1 MALGELMDYGMI
13 SNATVQITRLTAP
26 IPSCGK
32 SRRPSGYGTHPFGR
46 VPSAP
51 GLVDPEETDVP
62 VEVGLQ
68 VPRRHPREA
77 PKVALEPGARV
88 IRHLHPLQVD
98 RVVHVRT
105 VGLAVESVVLDQRV
119 VRPLEVVD
127 QQRSGRYPAAHG
139 LPHARR
145 AGHPVAA
152 DDRDRVLVDVDGAQM
167 LSFWRDR
174 PRLRTCP

>member
-1 MALGELMDYGMI
+1 MAL
-13 SNATVQITRLTAP
+13 
-26 IPSCGK
+26 
-32 SRRPSGYGTHPFGR
+32 HPCGR
-46 VPSAP
+46 VPSVP
-51 GLVDPEETDVP
+51 GLVDPEEVDVP

-68 VPRRHPREA
+68 VLGRHPREA

-88 IRHLHPLQVD
+88 VRHLHPLQVD
-98 RVVHVRT
+98 WVVDARPASI
-105 VGLAVESVVLDQRV
+105 AVETSLPDQHA

-145 AGHPVAA
+145 AGLSVAA

>member
-1 MALGELMDYGMI
+1 MDYGMI

-68 VPRRHPREA
+68 VPRRHPHEA
-77 PKVALEPGARV
+77 PKVALKPRARA
-88 IRHLHPLQVD
+88 IHHLHPLQVD
-98 RVVHVRT
+98 WVVHIGPVS
-105 VGLAVESVVLDQRV
+105 LALDPAVPDQRV
-119 VRPLEVVD
+119 VRPLQVVD
-127 QQRSGRYPAAHG
+127 GLRPGQHSAAHG
-139 LPHARR
+139 LPC
-145 AGHPVAA
+145 AA
-152 DDRDRVLVDVDGAQM
+152 ELGFPWPWTTATGFLWTSM
-167 LSFWRDR
+167 ATHTHGFSRDR
-174 PRLRTCP
+174 PRLCTCS